1 MKEEVLYQ
9 RHVGDYGEIFLNRP
23 AKRHA
28 ISGEMTALFK
38 MKLDQAR
45 QDNVKFLV
53 ITASGDDLFCAG
65 GDLHYLHGELT
76 AEEAF
81 SRLFPMKEVLYEIA
95 AFPVPT
101 ICLLNGDAFGGGCE
115 IATACDIRITRES
128 GRFGFIQSTIG
139 ITPGWGGGALLYEK
153 VAPDFAFHWLME
165 GKVFSAPALKERGW
179 IHHLAAEEVWAN
191 REALLRPYTAKSHK
205 QMKILKAQ
213 YKKKLS
219 ISRLSSLM
227 NEEVENCASLWDSPE
242 HKEAI
247 RKFIAG

>member
-1 MKEEVLYQ
+1 MTEEVLYQ
-9 RHVGDYGEIFLNRP
+9 RLEAGYGEICLNRP

-28 ISGEMTALFK
+28 ISAEMTALFK
-38 MKLDQAR
+38 KKLDQAR
-45 QDNVKFLV
+45 QDQLKFLV

-76 AEEAF
+76 AEEALC
-81 SRLFPMKEVLYEIA
+81 RLSPMKELLYEIA

-101 ICLLNGDAFGGGCE
+101 ICLLNGNAFGGGCE
-115 IATACDIRITRES
+115 IATACDIRIAREK

-139 ITPGWGGGALLYEK
+139 IIPGWGGGALLYEK
-153 VAPDFAFHWLME
+153 VAPDFAFQWLME
-165 GKVFSAPALKERGW
+165 GNVFSAPVLKERGW

-191 REALLRPYTAKSHK
+191 RESLLEPYTSKSHK

-213 YKKKLS
+213 YKNKLS

-227 NEEVENCASLWDSPE
+227 NEEVESCASLWDSPE
-242 HKEAI
+242 HKEAV
-247 RKFIAG
+247 RKFILG